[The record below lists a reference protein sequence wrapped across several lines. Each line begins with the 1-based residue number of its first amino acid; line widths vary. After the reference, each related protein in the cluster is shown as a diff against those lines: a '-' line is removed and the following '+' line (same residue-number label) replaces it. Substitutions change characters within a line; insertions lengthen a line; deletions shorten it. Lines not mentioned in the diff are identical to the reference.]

1 MSATPATPVERRY
14 LERSFS
20 FKVLSETK
28 WRRSVKFRITLLY
41 GENPMNV
48 QNVQP
53 AATWKE
59 RLTAAFPFTL
69 LLVLTVPILVGYVWI
84 VISTFSRSTYGLEP
98 QGRLT
103 LQNWSFLWN
112 DPKIWEVT
120 LNTVILSIG
129 QTVSVVFISALAGYA
144 LSRISF
150 PGRKTFLSLT
160 LILHAFPSVTLLIA
174 IYFVLRWI
182 TRVPVVGNDLPVIGG
197 FGYNTIGGVIL
208 VQLALQLPL
217 GVWLMKGFFD
227 NVSWDMQRA
236 ALIDGCSHFRAWWQI
251 ILPVIRPGVAAL
263 AIFSFITAWGSF
275 LIPYT
280 FITDQE
286 NSVLA
291 AYLRG
296 LMGETAPVSYSTVAA
311 VGLFQLIPVMIF
323 FIFTQEYLMNIFAGG
338 SKGGI

>member
-1 MSATPATPVERRY
+1 
-14 LERSFS
+14 
-20 FKVLSETK
+20 
-28 WRRSVKFRITLLY
+28 
-41 GENPMNV
+41 MNV
-48 QNVQP
+48 DRP
-53 AATWKE
+53 TWKE
-59 RLTAAFPFTL
+59 RLNAAIPITALAILTL
-69 LLVLTVPILVGYVWI
+69 PIVIGYIWI
-84 VISTFSRSTYGLEP
+84 FISTFSRTTYGLEP

-103 LQNWSFLWN
+103 LENWSFLWK
-112 DPKIWEVT
+112 DSKIWDVT
-120 LNTVILSIG
+120 LNTIILSVG
-129 QTVSVVFISALAGYA
+129 QTVGVVALSALAGYA
-144 LSRISF
+144 LSRLSF
-150 PGRKTFLSLT
+150 PGRKTFLGMT
-160 LILHAFPSVTLLIA
+160 LILHSFPAVTLLIA

-182 TRVPVVGNDLPVIGG
+182 SRIPILGNDLPIIGG
-197 FGYNTIGGVIL
+197 FGYNTLGGVIL

-263 AIFSFITAWGSF
+263 AIFSFVTGWGSF

-296 LMGETAPVSYSTVAA
+296 LMGETAPVSYGTVAA

-323 FIFTQEYLMNIFAGG
+323 FIFTQEYLMNIFSGG
-338 SKGGI
+338 SKGGT

>member
-1 MSATPATPVERRY
+1 MNADRPTWQERFSSAIPIIA
-14 LERSFS
+14 
-20 FKVLSETK
+20 LS
-28 WRRSVKFRITLLY
+28 I
-41 GENPMNV
+41 
-48 QNVQP
+48 
-53 AATWKE
+53 
-59 RLTAAFPFTL
+59 LTFPI
-69 LLVLTVPILVGYVWI
+69 VIGYIWI
-84 VISTFSRSTYGLEP
+84 FISTFSRTTHGLEP
-98 QGRLT
+98 QGNLT
-103 LQNWSFLWN
+103 LENWSFLWE
-112 DPKIWEVT
+112 DPRIWDVT
-120 LNTVILSIG
+120 LNTIILSVG
-129 QTVSVVFISALAGYA
+129 QTVGIVLISALAGYA
-144 LSRISF
+144 LSRLSF
-150 PGRKTFLSLT
+150 PGRKSFLAMT
-160 LILHAFPSVTLLIA
+160 LILHSFPAVTLLIA

-182 TRVPVVGNDLPVIGG
+182 TRIPILGNDLPIIGG
-197 FGYNTIGGVIL
+197 FGYNTLGGVTL

-251 ILPVIRPGVAAL
+251 ILPVIRPGLAAL
-263 AIFSFITAWGSF
+263 AIFSFVTAWGSF

-323 FIFTQEYLMNIFAGG
+323 FIFTQEYLMNIFSGG
-338 SKGGI
+338 SKGGA